1 MVWYTSF
8 VMGSD
13 ILILVILILLSAFFS
28 GSETAL
34 VSVSPA
40 QVRALQNKK
49 NIAAGY
55 IAKLKKNPHRL
66 LIIVLVGNNLV
77 NISASGYAAL
87 FFTDL
92 FGSSGI
98 GIATGVMTFLLLVFG
113 EVVPKSF
120 ATKHSVG
127 LALVIGPIIYYL
139 GFVLFPI
146 IWFFEKFT
154 GFFVKHD
161 ARAVLVTEEE
171 LKAMVHL
178 TAEGGGL
185 EASERELIENV
196 LQFNDIQVKEIMTP
210 RVDVDALE
218 SDTAIRDAAQFIIE
232 HAHTRIPV
240 YRDRI
245 DNVIG
250 ILSVKDILGQ
260 IHDAEDLDRK
270 VSTLPLLSPLKTPQ
284 TKRIH
289 RLFQEFQKARMHM
302 ALVYDEHGGFS
313 GIVTLEDILE
323 EIVGEIIDEHD
334 EEDELVQKVDEN
346 EILVKGKT
354 HVEIVRHALKVE
366 LPENW
371 EDSHSISGV
380 ILEHLKRFP
389 KQGEI
394 IDFGFIKVTV
404 EKMTQHRILVVR
416 VRKVE
421 K

>member
-1 MVWYTSF
+1 
-8 VMGSD
+8 MGSG
-13 ILILVILILLSAFFS
+13 ILILVVLVLLSAFFS

-34 VSVSPA
+34 VSLSPA

-49 NIAAGY
+49 VIASGY
-55 IAKLKKNPHRL
+55 IARLKKNPHRL
-66 LIIVLVGNNLV
+66 LITVLIGNNFV
-77 NISASGYAAL
+77 NIGASGYAAL
-87 FFTDL
+87 LFTNL

-98 GIATGVMTFLLLVFG
+98 GIATGVMTFFLLVFG

-120 ATKHSVG
+120 ASKHSVG
-127 LALVIGPIIYYL
+127 VALVISPAIYYL
-139 GFVLFPI
+139 GIVLFPV
-146 IWFFEKFT
+146 IWLFEKLT

-161 ARAVLVTEEE
+161 GRSATVTEEE

-178 TAEGGGL
+178 SAEGGGL

-196 LQFNDIQVKEIMTP
+196 LQFNDIQVSEIMTP

-218 SDTAIRDAAQFIIE
+218 ADTTIRDAAQFIIE

-240 YRDRI
+240 YRDGV

-270 VSTLPLLSPLKTPQ
+270 VSDLPLLTPLKTPQ

-289 RLFQEFQKARMHM
+289 RLFNEFQKARMHM

-334 EEDELVQKVDEN
+334 EEEELVQKVDEN

-354 HVEIVRHALKVE
+354 HVEIIRHALKVE
-366 LPENW
+366 LPEDW
-371 EDSHSISGV
+371 GDSHSISGV

-389 KQGEI
+389 QRGET
-394 IDFGFIKVTV
+394 IDFGFVKVTI
-404 EKMTQHRILVVR
+404 EKMTAHRILIVR
-416 VRKVE
+416 VRKVNE
-421 K
+421 